1 MLTKDDLLVQDTVPN
16 IKDISLEL
24 YKDFSLDVL
33 CNREFHYYFNDGS
46 EMAVEFREWGIYHM
60 LAIQHINGQ
69 IGKNHFFEKI
79 NQGLKLSDFSA
90 TKSLA
95 NRYKSQ
101 KERIAM
107 FACTYHTLRS
117 GMAFYLPSR
126 FVKNTG
132 SVEADYIIFNTVGS
146 KGMNIGIRKVGNIYV
161 PMTVLISKAINQRKY
176 LDESEY
182 KLVRQ
187 LTITDKNGNTLDTAG
202 YALTV

>member
-16 IKDISLEL
+16 IKDISLKL
-24 YKDFSLDVL
+24 YRDFSLDVL
-33 CNREFHYYFNDGS
+33 YDREFHYHFNDGS
-46 EMAVEFREWGIYHM
+46 EMTIEFREWGIYHM
-60 LAIQHINGQ
+60 LAIPHIDNT
-69 IGKNHFFEKI
+69 IKKNHFFEKI
-79 NQGLKLSDFSA
+79 DQGLELSNFSA
-90 TKSLA
+90 TKAIA
-95 NRYKSQ
+95 NRYKNQ

-117 GMAFYLPSR
+117 GMAFYLPSH
-126 FVKNTG
+126 FVKNTD
-132 SVEADYIIFNTVGS
+132 SVEADYIIFNAVGS

-187 LTITDKNGNTLDTAG
+187 LTITDKNGNILDMVG
-202 YALTV
+202 YALAI